1 MILKI
6 SIGRSGNPFKSISM
20 HIEIND
26 TTTIRSIQDTFSNF
40 YPYLQIEFY
49 LTPHPIYGS
58 SDERELIYG
67 GKIIGEVKQTHL
79 SSFLEILPFSRAA
92 NIEKEFLN
100 RLGLSVQIL
109 VKQND
114 KWEQTTDMDDFTI
127 KELNE
132 LGRSSSDEFILSD
145 PDTEYS
151 DDL

>member
-1 MILKI
+1 
-6 SIGRSGNPFKSISM
+6 M

-49 LTPHPIYGS
+49 LTPHHVYGL
-58 SDERELIYG
+58 SDERELIYA
-67 GKIIGEVKQTHL
+67 GKTIGEVKQTHL

-92 NIEKEFLN
+92 DIEKEFLN

-109 VKQND
+109 VKQKD